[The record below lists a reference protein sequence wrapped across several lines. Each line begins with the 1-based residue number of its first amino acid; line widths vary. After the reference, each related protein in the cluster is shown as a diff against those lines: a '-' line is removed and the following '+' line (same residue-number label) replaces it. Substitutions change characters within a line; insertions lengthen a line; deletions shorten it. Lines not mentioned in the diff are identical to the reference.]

1 MLRTMMLMLRW
12 VAAVVVRMLVP
23 APGLLCVG
31 IVCLAGAA
39 AVVAG
44 GCRRSAQQM
53 QQNTPATP
61 NSSPQHHSS
70 SAAAATHGNA
80 NVNANARANVTWPF
94 WPRRLRIHPATRVVT
109 DQATGELV
117 IEARVEFFDAEGDTS
132 KAYGEL
138 TLQLHNPAQSTGDDQ
153 TWKLDLRNLA
163 DNRRQFDDV
172 THTYLL
178 RLDLDSDS
186 LPPQAELRAIFI
198 SADGQTMEGRMRLR
212 R

>member
-1 MLRTMMLMLRW
+1 MR
-12 VAAVVVRMLVP
+12 AAILITF
-23 APGLLCVG
+23 GLCVG
-31 IVCLAGAA
+31 IVCLAGA
-39 AVVAG
+39 G
-44 GCRRSAQQM
+44 GCRRSTQQM
-53 QQNTPATP
+53 QQHTPAMP
-61 NSSPQHHSS
+61 SSSPQHHS

-80 NVNANARANVTWPF
+80 NVNASAKANVTWPF
-94 WPRRLRIHPATRVVT
+94 WPKRLRIHPATRVVT
-109 DQATGELV
+109 DRATGELV

-138 TLQLHNPAQSTGDDQ
+138 TLQLHNPAQSTGEDQ